1 MKDFRLAM
9 VAVIWADT
17 PKSAIKKKRETY
29 LENKTESKIKVT
41 WKFFNILINL
51 IETRHSQTSL

>member
-1 MKDFRLAM
+1 MKDFRLAI

-17 PKSAIKKKRETY
+17 PKSAIKKREKH

-41 WKFFNILINL
+41 WKNFSNYFN
-51 IETRHSQTSL
+51 

>member
-17 PKSAIKKKRETY
+17 PKSAIKKKREKY

-41 WKFFNILINL
+41 WKIFNILINF